1 MLAFLLFTI
10 EILVS
15 YLLQNTVF
23 AALSIANTVP
33 DLLVIVAVAAGYQNT
48 RLRGMAVGF
57 FCGLILDIGS
67 GGILGVYALF
77 YMIIGYCC
85 GYFHKY
91 YVQHD
96 IFFPLMLIAFSEFAV
111 CTANYVFGFLIRGDL
126 GLMTYVK
133 EIFIPRI
140 LYTVIISLIYYV
152 LLNIL
157 YERIL
162 NRKAEDEAFLRPE
175 SILAEDAPKDSMM

>member
-10 EILVS
+10 EIIVS

-23 AALSIANTVP
+23 AALSIANAVP
-33 DLLVIVAVAAGYQNT
+33 NLLVIVAVAAGYQNS

-77 YMIIGYCC
+77 YMIIGYIC
-85 GYFHKY
+85 GHFHNY

-96 IFFPLMLIAFSEFAV
+96 IFFPLMLIAFSELAV
-111 CTANYVFGFLIRGDL
+111 CAANYVFGFLIRGDL
-126 GLMTYVK
+126 RLMVYVK
-133 EIFIPRI
+133 TIFVPRI
-140 LYTVIISLIYYV
+140 LYTVIISLVYYI
-152 LLNIL
+152 LLDIL

-162 NRKAEDEAFLRPE
+162 NRKAEDEAFLTPE
-175 SILAEDAPKDSMM
+175 SILAEDARKESVM